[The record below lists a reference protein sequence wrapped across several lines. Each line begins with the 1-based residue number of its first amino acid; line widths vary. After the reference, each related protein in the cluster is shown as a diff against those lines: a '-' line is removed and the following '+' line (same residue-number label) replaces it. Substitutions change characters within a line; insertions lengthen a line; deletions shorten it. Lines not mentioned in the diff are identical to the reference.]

1 MRTVKVVIKGRV
13 QGVFFRRFI
22 YENAIKLDLNGY
34 VRNINDDIE
43 AIFSGSDSSVEK
55 MLEICR
61 KGPSGSKIDKIEVKE
76 LKEER
81 FDEFEIIY

>member
-1 MRTVKVVIKGRV
+1 MKTVKVFIKGRV

-22 YENAIKLDLNGY
+22 FDNAIRLDLNGY
-34 VRNINDDIE
+34 VRNINDDVE
-43 AIFSGSDSSVEK
+43 AIFSGSDFNVEK

-61 KGPSGSKIDKIEVKE
+61 KGPSGSKVDKIEVKE

>member
-1 MRTVKVVIKGRV
+1 MKTVKVIIKGRV
-13 QGVFFRRFI
+13 QGVFFRKFI
-22 YENAIKLDLNGY
+22 FNNAIKLDLNGY
-34 VRNINDDIE
+34 VRNINDDVE

-55 MLEICR
+55 MLEMCR
-61 KGPSGSKIDKIEVKE
+61 KGPYGSKIDKIEVKE

>member
-1 MRTVKVVIKGRV
+1 MKTVKIIIKGRV
-13 QGVFFRRFI
+13 HGVFFRRFI
-22 YENAIKLDLNGY
+22 FDNAIKLDLNGY
-34 VRNINDDIE
+34 VRNINDDVE
-43 AIFSGSDSSVEK
+43 AIFSGSESSVEK

-76 LKEER
+76 LEKER

>member
-1 MRTVKVVIKGRV
+1 MKTVKVVIKGRV
-13 QGVFFRRFI
+13 QGVFFRKFI
-22 YENAIKLDLNGY
+22 FDNAIKLDLNGY
-34 VRNINDDIE
+34 VRNINDDVE

-61 KGPSGSKIDKIEVKE
+61 KGPYGSKIDKIEIKE